1 MRRLIRLESLLLA
14 GAAVALAGF
23 ACSPWR
29 ASTSRVLDGLAD
41 EKLAVVGLTVFVVG
55 VQVVFASFL
64 LSVLG
69 PGRRRSEALPVAA
82 LADDRAEAPQPLPV
96 GELG

>member
-1 MRRLIRLESLLLA
+1 M
-14 GAAVALAGF
+14 
-23 ACSPWR
+23 
-29 ASTSRVLDGLAD
+29 
-41 EKLAVVGLTVFVVG
+41 VGLTVFVVG

-69 PGRRRSEALPVAA
+69 AWAPAVRDGSLVAA
-82 LADDRAEAPQPLPV
+82 FADDRAEAPQPLPV